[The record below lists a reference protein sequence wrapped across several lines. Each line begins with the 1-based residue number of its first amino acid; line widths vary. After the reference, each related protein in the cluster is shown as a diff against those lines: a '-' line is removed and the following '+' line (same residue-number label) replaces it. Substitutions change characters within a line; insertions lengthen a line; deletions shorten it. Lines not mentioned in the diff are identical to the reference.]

1 MESLTAR
8 LQRCRNCGTELDTGF
23 LTHCPECGT
32 PAGPAKV
39 EGAREAG
46 GPHASRRPPRW
57 AMAGLAA
64 VIVAL
69 IGMLL
74 GVSRDVGRDASG
86 TVTESIAIEVADVR
100 VGDFVVLPQ
109 DRDGLE
115 VTTVRAVPC
124 RQPHDMEKFAEVR
137 HPAGEAEWIGEEAMS
152 TWAAEQ
158 CTASLGD
165 HLVSPRPGTGGDE
178 VSYLYPGREAW
189 ERGDRTVH
197 CYLR

>member
-23 LTHCPECGT
+23 LTHCPDCGT
-32 PAGPAKV
+32 PAGPPEV
-39 EGAREAG
+39 EHARRVSD
-46 GPHASRRPPRW
+46 PNASRRPARW
-57 AMAGLAA
+57 ATAGVAA
-64 VIVAL
+64 VIVVL

-74 GVSRDVGRDASG
+74 AVSRDAGRDASG
-86 TVTESIAIEVADVR
+86 AVTESVSIEVADVR
-100 VGDFVVLPQ
+100 IGDCVVLPQ
-109 DRDGLE
+109 GGLE

-137 HPAGEAEWIGEEAMS
+137 HPAGAVGWIGEEAMS

-158 CTASLGD
+158 CTASLGED
-165 HLVSPRPGTGGDE
+165 LVSSRPGSGDDE